1 MYLGQTAIEIIHPDI
16 ERGRFR
22 YVLLDF
28 DGTISLIREGWQQV
42 MLPMMV
48 DTLARAPAPNPAPIS
63 SASSSSISPGRPAYR
78 RSTR

>member
-48 DTLARAPAPNPAPIS
+48 DTLARAPGAES
-63 SASSSSISPGRPAYR
+63 RTDLQHSSSSISPGRPAYR